1 MPSRRAQI
9 AMTDDET
16 RAYLAE
22 GHTLVLVTTGPDG
35 LPDPLPMWYVV
46 GDDGAIL
53 MRTYGVSQK
62 TRNAEREPRAAA
74 LVETGE
80 RYDQLRGVQLTGRIE
95 VDRDVE
101 SVLDVTA
108 ALAVKYHRVTPEDA
122 AVRTAD
128 ARAAAGKFVVLRFVP
143 ERVVTWDHS
152 KLAAGVY

>member
-1 MPSRRAQI
+1 
-9 AMTDDET
+9 MTDEET
-16 RAYLAE
+16 RAFLAA

-46 GDDGAIL
+46 GDDGALL

-62 TRNAEREPRAAA
+62 TRNAERDPRAAG

-80 RYDQLRGVQLTGRIE
+80 RYDELRGVQLTGRITVE
-95 VDRDVE
+95 RDVE
-101 SVLDVTA
+101 TVLDVSA
-108 ALAVKYHRVTPEDA
+108 ALAVKYSGVTPEDA
-122 AVRTAD
+122 AVRTNV
-128 ARAAAGKFVVLRFVP
+128 ARAAAGKLVVLRFVP